1 MDSEIYSF
9 AIKNTLEQIQKA
21 CPDVKHS
28 FMFRED
34 GEVIAGQENT
44 PEQTIVKAI
53 NTFDS
58 IVEKAQTIGNIDG
71 LTVEAQDGNVNV
83 QHMDNL
89 YLVTVTSKNAD
100 MKYINTL
107 NNVLFPTVL
116 KLLDKIGPA
125 PTRPNPINEEPEP
138 RPEPHFE
145 YPRSKKIE
153 KRPPKPHSKYLEEEL
168 NENSEEVDENPEPEE
183 PQKLEVTTLQE
194 PPISQFMVENI
205 GGLLVPSDTVR
216 IDSET
221 ISKWEELY
229 PHMKIEEVEIEAF
242 SGKTIQCKVKS
253 LKDSKFQGKGIV
265 QMPEKIQSTLEIK
278 KGELVR
284 VKPHVQ

>member
-1 MDSEIYSF
+1 MDNEIYSF
-9 AIKNTLEQIQKA
+9 AMKNTLEQIQKA

-28 FMFRED
+28 FMFKED
-34 GEVIAGQENT
+34 GEIIARNENT

-58 IVEKAQTIGNIDG
+58 IAEKAQTIGSIDSVM
-71 LTVEAQDGNVNV
+71 VECEDGNVNV
-83 QHMDNL
+83 QHMKDL
-89 YLVTVTSKNAD
+89 YLVTVTSKDAD

-116 KLLDKIGPA
+116 TLLDKMGPA
-125 PTRPNPINEEPEP
+125 PKKPHSIAEDPVPEP
-138 RPEPHFE
+138 RSEPRFE
-145 YPRSKKIE
+145 YPRSRKIE
-153 KRPPKPHSKYLEEEL
+153 KHQPKLPSEYLEEEL
-168 NENSEEVDENPEPEE
+168 NGNSEPEE
-183 PQKLEVTTLQE
+183 PQKLEVTNLPE

-216 IDSET
+216 IDAET

-229 PHMKIEEVEIEAF
+229 PHLKIEEVEVEAF
-242 SGKTIQCKVKS
+242 NGKVTQCKVKP
-253 LKDSKFQGKGIV
+253 LKDSKFEGKGIV

-278 KGELVR
+278 KGELVKVR
-284 VKPHVQ
+284 PLVN